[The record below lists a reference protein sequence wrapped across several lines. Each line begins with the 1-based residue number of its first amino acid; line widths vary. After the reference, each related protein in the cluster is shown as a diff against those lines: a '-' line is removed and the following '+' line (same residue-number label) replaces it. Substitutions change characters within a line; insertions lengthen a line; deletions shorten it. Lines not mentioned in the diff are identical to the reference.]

1 MNKNPERIRT
11 TFLAGMRPYAI
22 TAAAIVLSYVIFS
35 LLLGLSEGVLRA
47 LMLAGVLLC
56 GFILFIRILRNK
68 CASRAEAV
76 ITAIIAAGIVMRVG
90 YMLYTSFTMRGHD
103 IGAFDDDGHF
113 GYMYQIFSTG
123 TLPQANTYQFYH
135 PPFAHI
141 VQALVVKVFSW
152 FRPGADTTSLFEAAK
167 LVPAFASCAVLWVC
181 RSLCREVKLS
191 GRATAIALAVIA
203 FQPTFF
209 IFSASVNNDPLML
222 LFFMIAVL
230 YTIRWYAQPT
240 MKNILLI
247 ALAIGLGMMT
257 KLSAASVAFF
267 TAPVFLAVFIKSFKE
282 KQAGKIF
289 GQFVAFVGVCAPL
302 GLWYPVRNMLKF
314 GQSFGDVFTLSTTS
328 KLYSGDFSFAQ
339 RFLSVPVDQLFSPIY
354 CEPYGDYN
362 LWAYTLK
369 CSVFG
374 EFKFGRPDALA
385 TLLIAANLILIV
397 FSLAAM
403 IYVMI
408 RCKET
413 NKFARFGLFWLW
425 LIQMASFIVF
435 NINFPFG
442 CTMDFRYIVPT
453 AIVGAIY
460 MGIALDHIKEKNKAV
475 ANAVFIAGILAV
487 ALFGIAS
494 VLFYAV

>member
-1 MNKNPERIRT
+1 MSKNLEGRKT
-11 TFLAGMRPYAI
+11 ALTGMRPYLL
-22 TAAAIVLSYVIFS
+22 TAAAMIVSYVLFT
-35 LLLGLSEGVLRA
+35 LLLGASESVLRA
-47 LMLAGVLLC
+47 LMLCGVLLC
-56 GFILFIRILRNK
+56 GFILLIKVLNKK
-68 CASRAEAV
+68 CASRTETLITV
-76 ITAIIAAGIVMRVG
+76 IVVAGIVMRVG

-103 IGAFDDDGHF
+103 IGPFDDDGHF
-113 GYMYQIFSTG
+113 GYMYHIFSTG
-123 TLPQANTYQFYH
+123 TLPQTNTYQFYH

-152 FRPGADTTSLFEAAK
+152 FRPGAETTSLFEAAK
-167 LVPAFASCAVLWVC
+167 LVPCFASCAVLWVC

-191 GRATAIALAVIA
+191 GRATAIALAIIA

-209 IFSASVNNDPLML
+209 IYSSSVNNDSLML

-230 YTIRWYAQPT
+230 YTIRWYERPT

-257 KLSAASVAFF
+257 KLSAAAVALF
-267 TAPVFLAVFIKSFKE
+267 TAPVFIAVFLKSWRE
-282 KQAGKIF
+282 KKAGKVF
-289 GQFVAFVGVCAPL
+289 GQFVAFAGVCAPL

-314 GQSFGDVFTLSTTS
+314 GQSFGEVFTLSTTS
-328 KLYSGDFSFAQ
+328 ELYSGDFSFAQ
-339 RFLSVPVDQLFSPIY
+339 RFLSFPADQLFSPLY
-354 CEPYGDYN
+354 CQPYGDYN
-362 LWAYTLK
+362 LWVYTLK

-374 EFKFGRPDALA
+374 EFKFARPDALA
-385 TLLIAANLILIV
+385 ALLIAANLIVILL
-397 FSLAAM
+397 SLAAM
-403 IYVMI
+403 VYVMI

-425 LIQMASFIVF
+425 LVQMASFIVF
-435 NINFPFG
+435 NVGFPFG

-460 MGIALDHIKEKNKAV
+460 TGIALDHIKNKHKAA
-475 ANAVFIAGILAV
+475 ANAVFIAGVAAI